1 MTIQRW
7 LPPNDTST
15 FESIHRDFTVA
26 RIATPRDEL
35 ETCNREEPI
44 AAIQERNTERYD
56 YLPVKDDGSII
67 GLFCARSYGTQPL
80 ADGTVGDAMDGL
92 SDANLIGAEASI
104 LDFLKEVDAK
114 PFRLVVSGG
123 GIRGLVAWSDLQK
136 LPVRTALFGL
146 ITGFEL
152 TMFAAIKSKYPTGE
166 DWLALLK
173 SGRQD
178 KVRKAIK
185 KSHKSDSDVDAL
197 LYTQFCDK
205 ATILQECF
213 GLESSKRL
221 LGRIE
226 RLRNKVAHANNYV
239 TRRKD
244 ANKTCRTV
252 KGLIALRKDILEQI
266 NVPATAAETAAIAS

>member
-1 MTIQRW
+1 MTTQIR
-7 LPPNDTST
+7 LPSNDTST
-15 FESIHRDFTVA
+15 FESMHRDFTVA

-35 ETCNREEPI
+35 ETCTREEPI
-44 AAIQERNTERYD
+44 AAIQERNTKWYD

-67 GLFCARSYGTQPL
+67 GLFHAQPYWNKPL
-80 ADGTVGDAMDGL
+80 AHGVVGDTMDVL

-104 LDFLKEVDAK
+104 LDFLREVDAK

-123 GIRGLVAWSDLQK
+123 GIGGLVAWSDLQK

-152 TMFAAIKSKYPTGE
+152 TMFDAIKRKYPTGE
-166 DWLALLK
+166 DWLTLLK
-173 SGRQD
+173 PGRQD
-178 KVRKAIK
+178 QVRETIK
-185 KSHKSDSDVDAL
+185 KSHESDSDVDAL
-197 LYTQFCDK
+197 LCTQFCDK

-213 GLESSKRL
+213 RLEGSKHL

-239 TRRKD
+239 SRRDD
-244 ANKTCRTV
+244 ANKACRTV
-252 KGLIALRKDILEQI
+252 KGLIALREEILEQI
-266 NVPATAAETAAIAS
+266 NVPATPAEIAAITS